1 MVVHRA
7 IVVPATH
14 SRRTRLAGS
23 GGGWAVVA
31 LTDSVCWPAARTP
44 SAGWHSGVVR
54 FREFWQL
61 VDEVLGS
68 AHGRALTRDL
78 VIPGLGNMTPV
89 QALDDGVE
97 PRDVWHALCDELEV
111 PEPQRWGSS
120 RQAPPRRR

>member
-1 MVVHRA
+1 M
-7 IVVPATH
+7 
-14 SRRTRLAGS
+14 
-23 GGGWAVVA
+23 
-31 LTDSVCWPAARTP
+31 
-44 SAGWHSGVVR
+44 R

-111 PEPQRWGSS
+111 PEPQRWGSA